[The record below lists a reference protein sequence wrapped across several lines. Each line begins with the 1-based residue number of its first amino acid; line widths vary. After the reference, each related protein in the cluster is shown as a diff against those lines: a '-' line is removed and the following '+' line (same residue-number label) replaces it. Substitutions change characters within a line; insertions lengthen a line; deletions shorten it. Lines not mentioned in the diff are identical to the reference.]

1 MVIAMISWQEGKE
14 IAAKEL
20 EYPMLEIWDLGD
32 KWVYVFDAGRPAAPG
47 MPLVSISKDE
57 GKVGYI
63 TIPPLENIGI
73 LDEGKLI
80 YRQDYKKR

>member
-1 MVIAMISWQEGKE
+1 M
-14 IAAKEL
+14 
-20 EYPMLEIWDLGD
+20 
-32 KWVYVFDAGRPAAPG
+32 YVFCAGSPAAPG
-47 MPLVSISKDE
+47 IPMVTISKTE

-80 YRQDYKKR
+80 YQRG

>member
-1 MVIAMISWQEGKE
+1 MITMVSWQEGKE

-20 EYPMLEIWDLGD
+20 EYPILEIWDLGD

-80 YRQDYKKR
+80 YKGD

>member
-1 MVIAMISWQEGKE
+1 MVITMVSWQEGKE

-20 EYPMLEIWDLGD
+20 EYPILEIWDLGD
-32 KWVYVFDAGRPAAPG
+32 KWVYVFDSGSPSAPG
-47 MPLVSISKDE
+47 IPMVSISKDE

-80 YRQDYKKR
+80 YQRG

>member
-1 MVIAMISWQEGKE
+1 MISSGDNYGIMAGRKRDCKIE
-14 IAAKEL
+14 I
-20 EYPMLEIWDLGD
+20 EYPILEIWDLGD
-32 KWVYVFDAGRPAAPG
+32 RWVYVFCAGSPAAPG
-47 MPLVSISKDE
+47 IPMVTISKTE

-80 YRQDYKKR
+80 YQRG

>member
-1 MVIAMISWQEGKE
+1 MISWQEGKE
-14 IAAKEL
+14 IAKKEI
-20 EYPMLEIWDLGD
+20 EYPILEIWDLGD
-32 KWVYVFDAGRPAAPG
+32 RWVYVFCAGSPAAPG
-47 MPLVSISKDE
+47 IPMVSISKDE